1 MNTQR
6 DNTEAYYSLHTAN
19 GGRTN
24 VADPEPDQVGSEPF
38 ITNKLWIKTKNW
50 EWNKTIWILTKQIRN
65 KKFKKERKFTI

>member
-24 VADPEPDQVGSEPF
+24 VADPEPDQVGSETF
-38 ITNKLWIKTKNW
+38 YNQQTMNKNKKLGMKQNYLNF
-50 EWNKTIWILTKQIRN
+50 NKTN
-65 KKFKKERKFTI
+65 S